1 MPDRKNGPRYHNSFK
16 AYKEVQKQVQTSVND
31 AKRKFERKLAKAKKK
46 NSKSLFS
53 YVKKKTKNKES
64 VGPLL

>member
-1 MPDRKNGPRYHNSFK
+1 M
-16 AYKEVQKQVQTSVND
+16 QTSVKD
-31 AKRKFERKLAKAKKK
+31 ANRTFERKLPKAKKK
-46 NSKSLFS
+46 NSKSFFS